1 MQSLFMDAA
10 QLPNAQLHSDGPI
23 MVMPSTDRALAERAV
38 ALACGRARADGLLVA
53 VMDTQRQGFVH
64 VLNQAFRASRSP
76 WLGYMAQ
83 DAFAGRDWMALAL
96 QALQARSGGLLGFND
111 GKWHGQLASFGLA
124 SREWLEGVYGGDFFF
139 AGYRSHFADTEL
151 TLVARQQGRYVYEPE
166 SVLVEVD
173 WAKDQARANEADRS
187 LFKARTLQGF
197 GQRVSD
203 PELLRL
209 FG

>member
-1 MQSLFMDAA
+1 
-10 QLPNAQLHSDGPI
+10 
-23 MVMPSTDRALAERAV
+23 
-38 ALACGRARADGLLVA
+38 
-53 VMDTQRQGFVH
+53 MDTQRHGFVH

-124 SREWLEGVYGGDFFF
+124 SREWVQGVYGGDYFFP
-139 AGYRSHFADTEL
+139 GYRSHFADTEL

-173 WAKDQARANEADRS
+173 WAKDKAGANEADRS
-187 LFKARTLQGF
+187 LFKARAMQGF

-203 PELLRL
+203 LDLLRL